1 MLFTRPQRLY
11 SSGPSFS
18 KCCLLLC
25 VLYMD
30 IRVLLPMTILLIRLS
45 PTMCVQGDCHPLGGS
60 TRSSSDGTLNV
71 KLGFDLPVVVHHC
84 TGLTRSFRLN
94 VENIRGA
101 QWEPDPI
108 SLCSNFAW
116 LSTLPLSFPE
126 IPAFAIVAFTGRP
139 TFLPLYIS
147 VHQLAVE
154 ANTYKYF
161 LQGSQQYCNQ
171 PWWDVAWDWKE
182 SEAMSDSDTCQL
194 VPPSHLPSSALV
206 DVIMLMIAPTPLSQ
220 TCWCLSKIQRT
231 PVLFRAESI
240 QWSVFP
246 LLACCR

>member
-1 MLFTRPQRLY
+1 MAAGVRIIVVSAVITLSPPYPYQPPLISLSLFVSSAYFCTTDQAACDKLTRIALHKELSPCCSHKATQALFELEILFQRL
-11 SSGPSFS
+11 SP
-18 KCCLLLC
+18 LC

-108 SLCSNFAW
+108 SLCSNFA
-116 LSTLPLSFPE
+116 
-126 IPAFAIVAFTGRP
+126 
-139 TFLPLYIS
+139 
-147 VHQLAVE
+147 
-154 ANTYKYF
+154 
-161 LQGSQQYCNQ
+161 
-171 PWWDVAWDWKE
+171 
-182 SEAMSDSDTCQL
+182 
-194 VPPSHLPSSALV
+194 
-206 DVIMLMIAPTPLSQ
+206 
-220 TCWCLSKIQRT
+220 
-231 PVLFRAESI
+231 
-240 QWSVFP
+240 
-246 LLACCR
+246 